1 MVAFAESWRWCG
13 SSRFAV
19 DMFMLVEARVWRA
32 EGPGGDRGIA

>member
-19 DMFMLVEARVWRA
+19 DMFMLVEARCGGPRA
-32 EGPGGDRGIA
+32 PGVTAV